1 MIQPISAIVFSM
13 QDFIHQANHYGQAK
27 RPFFFLIDFEQ
38 QKPLIFPL
46 EQAHASGLFLNFFA
60 NRISKSRLKNRLKL
74 LNYRQIRFRL
84 ANTKPGLN

>member
-46 EQAHASGLFLNFFA
+46 EQAHASGLF
-60 NRISKSRLKNRLKL
+60 
-74 LNYRQIRFRL
+74 
-84 ANTKPGLN
+84 